1 MNSNITEEAVLLKMF
16 AAILE
21 GLEMGLLLSMMI
33 GPVFFALVTTS
44 MDHGF
49 KQSALLAFGVFLS
62 DLVYVLVTYFGVQ
75 ALTFIPNVELF
86 LGFFGGLILIGFG
99 FSFFRKKIT
108 TPPSNSSPSLA
119 SQGKALMQGFG
130 INGINPFVM
139 LFWLSIASMVTLKS
153 TWGISDRALFY
164 TALLFTVFGIDLAK
178 AFLAGK
184 LAHWMSPRVRKALQ
198 VVAGLMIC
206 FFGFR
211 MLWSSLDSV
220 L

>member
-33 GPVFFALVTTS
+33 GPVFFALMTTS
-44 MDHGF
+44 MYHGF
-49 KQSALLAFGVFLS
+49 KQSAILAFGVFLS

-75 ALTFIPNVELF
+75 ALTFIPNVKLY

-99 FSFFRKKIT
+99 ISFFRKKIT
-108 TPPSNSSPSLA
+108 VAPSHTSQSLA

-139 LFWLSIASMVTLKS
+139 LFWLSIASMVSIKS
-153 TWGISDRALFY
+153 SWGDSDRAFFY
-164 TALLFTVFGIDLAK
+164 VALLFTVFGIDLAK

-184 LAHWMSPRVRKALQ
+184 LAHLMSLNVRKGLQ
-198 VVAGLMIC
+198 VFAGLMIC
-206 FFGFR
+206 FFGLR
-211 MLWSSLDSV
+211 MLWSTLDAV

>member
-1 MNSNITEEAVLLKMF
+1 MNQNINEEAVLLKMF

-21 GLEMGLLLSMMI
+21 GLELGLLLSMMI

-49 KQSALLAFGVFLS
+49 KQAAILAFGVFLS

-75 ALTFIPNVELF
+75 ALTFIPNMEF
-86 LGFFGGLILIGFG
+86 YLGFFGGLILIGFG
-99 FSFFRKKIT
+99 ISFFRKKIT
-108 TPPSNSSPSLA
+108 TASGGSSQTLA
-119 SQGKALMQGFG
+119 DKGKALMQGFG

-139 LFWLSIASMVTLKS
+139 LFWVSIASMVSIKS
-153 TWGISDRALFY
+153 TWGLSDRALFY

-184 LAHWMSPRVRKALQ
+184 LAHLMSPNVRKVLQ
-198 VVAGLMIC
+198 VVAGLLIC
-206 FFGFR
+206 FFGIR
-211 MLWSSLDSV
+211 MLWNSFYPV

>member
-1 MNSNITEEAVLLKMF
+1 MF

-21 GLEMGLLLSMMI
+21 GLELGLLLSMMI

-44 MDHGF
+44 MDQGF
-49 KQSALLAFGVFLS
+49 KQATILAFGVFLS
-62 DLVYVLVTYFGVQ
+62 DLVYVLVTYFGIQ
-75 ALTFIPNVELF
+75 ALTFIPNVELY
-86 LGFFGGLILIGFG
+86 LGFFGGLFLIGFG
-99 FSFFRKKIT
+99 ISFFRKKIIDS
-108 TPPSNSSPSLA
+108 PSNYSQSRA
-119 SQGKALMQGFG
+119 FQGKALMQGFG

-139 LFWLSIASMVTLKS
+139 LFWLSIASMVSIKS

-184 LAHWMSPRVRKALQ
+184 LAHLMSPRVRKALQ

-211 MLWSSLDSV
+211 MLWSSLVSF

>member
-1 MNSNITEEAVLLKMF
+1 MF

-21 GLEMGLLLSMMI
+21 GLELGLLLSMMI

-44 MDHGF
+44 MDQGF
-49 KQSALLAFGVFLS
+49 KQATILAFGVFLS
-62 DLVYVLVTYFGVQ
+62 DLVYVLVTYFGIQ
-75 ALTFIPNVELF
+75 ALTFIPNVELY
-86 LGFFGGLILIGFG
+86 LGFIGGLLLIGFG
-99 FSFFRKKIT
+99 ISFFRKKIIDS
-108 TPPSNSSPSLA
+108 PSNYSQSRA
-119 SQGKALMQGFG
+119 FQGKALMQGFG

-139 LFWLSIASMVTLKS
+139 LFWLSIASMVSIKS

-164 TALLFTVFGIDLAK
+164 AALLFTVFGIDLAK

-184 LAHWMSPRVRKALQ
+184 LAHLMSPRVRKALQ

-211 MLWSSLDSV
+211 MLWSSLVSF